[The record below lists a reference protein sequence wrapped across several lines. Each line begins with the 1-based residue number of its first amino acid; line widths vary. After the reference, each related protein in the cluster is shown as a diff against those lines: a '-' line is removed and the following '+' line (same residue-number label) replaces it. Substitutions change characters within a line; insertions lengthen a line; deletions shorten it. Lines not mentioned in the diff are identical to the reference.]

1 MIQKLKGCRPSQVAM
16 QDYSNVSAQLGDA
29 VFQIH
34 QGHQTKQRL
43 LNRQR
48 ELVLEIQAAQ
58 EQEAK
63 KEAPEAS
70 QPPQTTPEVTNG

>member
-1 MIQKLKGCRPSQVAM
+1 MTQKLKGCRPSQVVM
-16 QDYSNVSAQLGDA
+16 QDYSNTSAQLGDA

-34 QGHQTKQRL
+34 QGHQAKQKL

-58 EQEAK
+58 EQEKANA
-63 KEAPEAS
+63 APEAA
-70 QPPQTTPEVTNG
+70 QAPQTVPNA